1 MKSYQEYLEE
11 FKAKLETYNNEDG
24 FIHYEEEDDCDDFD
38 VDLII
43 EHFSNV
49 LKEYENELTMKR
61 VEMFMLKAENE
72 EWRKSHKDEIKDNFV
87 KNPETETWSYTAT
100 PNLKPHRK
108 GLGLSKWF
116 KK

>member
-1 MKSYQEYLEE
+1 MKSYQEFVAE
-11 FKAKLETYNNEDG
+11 FHKKLNTYKERGG
-24 FIHYEEEDDCDDFD
+24 FIDYDSE
-38 VDLII
+38 DLITDLI
-43 EHFSNV
+43 KEHFSNV

-72 EWRKSHKDEIKDNFV
+72 EWRKSHRDEIKDNFV
-87 KNPETETWSYTAT
+87 KNPETEVWSYTAT